1 MEGEFIKNTVIE
13 SGKSFMSIQNK
24 EYGVENPIIKGLFY
38 VYRDL
43 R

>member
-1 MEGEFIKNTVIE
+1 MKREYINNTVIDR
-13 SGKSFMSIQNK
+13 GKTFMLIQNK

>member
-1 MEGEFIKNTVIE
+1 MEREYIKNTVIE
-13 SGKSFMSIQNK
+13 SGKSFMLIQNK
-24 EYGVENPIIKGLFY
+24 EYGVENPAIKGLFY